1 MDNIFKIFFLFII
14 IFFYGSNITA
24 QTRVFTI
31 EESIATALKNSNE
44 LKISQS
50 KIISN
55 NAKVSEVK
63 SQYYPQL
70 KFNASYLRQSY
81 VDPYLII
88 VPFSQTPLQISE
100 VLLNNYNFR
109 LSLQQQIFTGF
120 KLSSLKN
127 SGEYAAKS
135 SESEYDNEKNNVA
148 SAVLI
153 SYWNYYKAKYLKKTA
168 DDNLTQTEIHL
179 KDTRNF
185 LINGLATKSDLLKI
199 EVQNSNAKLQQL
211 EAANNTELARISFNK
226 ILGLKLDED
235 TDIETDIP
243 DPITES
249 LNLDELLNEAYGS
262 RAELKALNYKLKS
275 LQENINSVKSQYYPS
290 VYLGAN
296 FYYANPNLR
305 IQPPHDEFD
314 ETWDAGITLSWDV
327 FNWGYTSSQVTQSQQ
342 IYNQNKAG
350 YDQLK
355 DNISLEVN
363 QNFYNVNYLKER
375 ISLSK
380 KAVEQAEENYRV
392 TREKYNQQL
401 STSTDLVDAENSLL
415 QAKTNLIVTFT
426 DYRISIVKLYRS
438 TGRKLY

>member
-1 MDNIFKIFFLFII
+1 MDKFIKIFSVVGIILFSFRCI
-14 IFFYGSNITA
+14 SA

-31 EESIATALKNSNE
+31 EESIATGIENSNE
-44 LKISQS
+44 LKVSQS
-50 KIISN
+50 KIISSK
-55 NAKVSEVK
+55 AKVNEVK

-88 VPFSQTPLQISE
+88 VPFSETPLQISE

-127 SGEYAAKS
+127 SGEFAVKS
-135 SESEYDNEKNNVA
+135 SESEYNNEKNNVA

-153 SYWNYYKAKYLKKTA
+153 AYWNYYKTKFLKKTA
-168 DDNLTQTEIHL
+168 DDNLALTEKHL
-179 KDTRNF
+179 RDTRNF
-185 LINGLATKSDLLKI
+185 LINGLATKSDLLKM

-211 EAANNTELARISFNK
+211 EADNNTELARISFNK
-226 ILGLKLDED
+226 VLGLNLEEN

-243 DPITES
+243 EPVTES
-249 LNLDELLNEAYGS
+249 LNLEDLLNEAYGS
-262 RAELKALNYKLKS
+262 RSELKAMNYKLKS

-305 IQPPHDEFD
+305 IQPPHNEFD

-327 FNWGYTSSQVTQSQQ
+327 FNWGYTSSQVSQSQQ
-342 IYNQNKAG
+342 IYNQNKTG

-363 QNFYNVNYLKER
+363 QNYYNVNYLKER
-375 ISLSK
+375 ISVSR

-392 TREKYNQQL
+392 IQEKYNQQL

-415 QAKTNLIVTFT
+415 QAKTNLIITVT
-426 DYRISIVKLYRS
+426 DYRISVVKLYRS